1 MGTNT
6 KSSFDLNKLV
16 RENVKKLVPYSSARD
31 EFTGKGS
38 VFLDAN
44 ENPFENGVNRYP
56 DPLQRNLKKRL
67 SEIKGI
73 EAERMI
79 LGNGSDEV
87 IDLLFRAFCEP
98 NIDNVIICTP
108 TYGMYE
114 VAAGVNSVETK
125 EVPLDKDFQPDVE
138 TILKASDAKTKMLFL
153 CSPNNPTA
161 NVMTSD
167 KVIELLE
174 RFSGIVIVDEAY
186 VDFAPEKSFADQLA
200 SYPNLVVSQTLS
212 KAWGMAGIR
221 LGIGMASQEI
231 VGYLNRIKPPY
242 NVNAL
247 SQDKAMKL
255 LKGEDSYKEQVESII
270 AERDSL
276 ALFLDGLNC
285 VREVFPSEANFLLVR
300 VDDARA
306 MYDFLMNKEIII
318 RDRSKIASL
327 EGCVRISIGT
337 SKENEILKE
346 MLTRFDTKE

>member
-6 KSSFDLNKLV
+6 KSSFDLNTIL

-56 DPLQRNLKKRL
+56 DPLQRSLKDRL
-67 SEIKGI
+67 SELKSIAS
-73 EAERMI
+73 ENMI

-98 NIDNVIICTP
+98 NKDNVIICTP

-114 VAAGVNSVETK
+114 VAAGINAVEIK
-125 EVPLDKDFQPDVE
+125 EVSLDNNFQPNVE
-138 TILKASDAKTKMLFL
+138 EVLSATDAQTKMLFL

-161 NVMTSD
+161 NVMEADRVVDLLD
-167 KVIELLE
+167 K
-174 RFSGIVIVDEAY
+174 FSGIVIVDEAY
-186 VDFAPEKSFADQLA
+186 VDFAPEKSFADKLA
-200 SYPNLVVSQTLS
+200 AYPNLVILQTLS

-221 LGIGMASQEI
+221 LGIGMASIDI

-242 NVNAL
+242 NVNGL
-247 SQDKAMKL
+247 SQNMALDL
-255 LKGEDSYKEQVESII
+255 LKNEDSYNKQVDCIIKEREKLS
-270 AERDSL
+270 DFLNSL
-276 ALFLDGLNC
+276 TC
-285 VREVFPSEANFLLVR
+285 VNEVFQSDANFLLVR
-300 VDDARA
+300 VNDARG
-306 MYDFLMNKEIII
+306 MYDFLLNEEIII
-318 RDRSKIASL
+318 RDRSKIESL

-337 SKENEILKE
+337 STENEILKE
-346 MLTRFDTKE
+346 TLTRFDIKE